1 MNSIKVSPGAMIAD
15 DECILLTG
23 DFIIIA
29 RKGNIGAP
37 KILLSTTR
45 AIEMEIQEKGTEEVT
60 RCILPERS

>member
-23 DFIIIA
+23 DIIIIA
-29 RKGNIGAP
+29 QKGNIGAS
-37 KILLSTTR
+37 KILRLITPP
-45 AIEMEIQEKGTEEVT
+45 IEIEVQGKGTEEAT